1 MVQEDDNE
9 GWTPFNNSNPT
20 QFPGK
25 ESLPRLFRF
34 RWLSIRP
41 TISSAFIY
49 FSSPYHRFIN
59 VGYGFTFQF
68 YIFFYFILVPSFFL
82 FVEKSGQLIARS
94 KGSSIIDLKKGG
106 EYESR
111 TSRVVSL
118 KK

>member
-1 MVQEDDNE
+1 MVLF
-9 GWTPFNNSNPT
+9 FN
-20 QFPGK
+20 F
-25 ESLPRLFRF
+25 
-34 RWLSIRP
+34 
-41 TISSAFIY
+41 
-49 FSSPYHRFIN
+49 
-59 VGYGFTFQF
+59 
-68 YIFFYFILVPSFFL
+68 IFFISFLFLLSFF